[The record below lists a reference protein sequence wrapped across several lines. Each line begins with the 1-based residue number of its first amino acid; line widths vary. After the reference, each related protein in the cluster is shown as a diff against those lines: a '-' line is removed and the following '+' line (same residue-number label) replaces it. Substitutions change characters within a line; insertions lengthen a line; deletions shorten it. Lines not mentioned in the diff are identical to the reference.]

1 MKFLFFFTLF
11 FCAIA
16 YLFYLLTRRSIK
28 SVYAEL
34 EGTNKW
40 LRKIRAVF
48 KGIFQLI
55 AY

>member
-1 MKFLFFFTLF
+1 MLFLFLFFIF
-11 FCAIA
+11 FVAIA

-34 EGTNKW
+34 EDRNKW
-40 LRKIRAVF
+40 VRKMKAVF
-48 KGIFQLI
+48 MGIFHLI